1 MTKRKN
7 QVVKFRTIAEKL
19 PELEGKEIIEI
30 AKILGYGNPNTARIT
45 LWKRKDEGKITFKV
59 EDGTYTDFEL
69 LDGEMK
75 TTIADDELSAKGLYL
90 KSLDRY
96 RVAMNEFDIALD
108 TTAKPETR
116 QKADTNILRAID
128 RIPNH
133 LYALLYEQLEG

>member
-7 QVVKFRTIAEKL
+7 QIVKFRTIAEKL
-19 PELEGKEIIEI
+19 PELEGKTLQEVTSLLGFGNTSS
-30 AKILGYGNPNTARIT
+30 AKSS
-45 LWKRKDEGKITFKV
+45 LWKHKQTGKITFTV
-59 EDGTYTDFEL
+59 VDGKYTSFEL
-69 LDGEMK
+69 LDGKMK
-75 TTIADDELSAKGLYL
+75 NTLDDEALAEKGLYL

-96 RVAMNEFDIALD
+96 KVALNEFEIALD
-108 TTAKPETR
+108 PTAKPETR

>member
-1 MTKRKN
+1 MAKRRN

-19 PELEGKEIIEI
+19 PELEGKTLQEVTE
-30 AKILGYGNPNTARIT
+30 ILGYGNTTSAKAA
-45 LWKRKDEGKITFKV
+45 LWKHKETGKITFTV
-59 EDGTYTDFEL
+59 ADGKYTGFEL
-69 LDGEMK
+69 LDGNMK
-75 TTIADDELSAKGLYL
+75 TTLDNEELAEKGLYL

-96 RVAMNEFDIALD
+96 KVALNEFDIALD
-108 TTAKPETR
+108 PTAKPETR

>member
-1 MTKRKN
+1 MAKRKN

-19 PELEGKEIIEI
+19 PELEGKEITEI
-30 AKILGYGNPNTARIT
+30 AQILSYGSSNTARIA

-59 EDGTYTDFEL
+59 EDGIYTGFEL
-69 LDGEMK
+69 LDGNMK
-75 TTIADDELSAKGLYL
+75 TTLDNEELAEKGLYL

-96 RVAMNEFDIALD
+96 KVALNEFDIALD
-108 TTAKPETR
+108 PTAKPETR